1 MPFKN
6 ALFEKQTE
14 LSNNINNSSKQ
25 YACTTNNQ
33 IAAADEKGV
42 SWTCV
47 RAPFKERGRKRALPQ
62 EAQRSY

>member
-25 YACTTNNQ
+25 YACTANNQ

-42 SWTCV
+42 S
-47 RAPFKERGRKRALPQ
+47 
-62 EAQRSY
+62 